1 MKDITQPKVGILR
14 DKDNCHG
21 SYNKGNVVN
30 AIHDLISFTTCHKHK
45 VSRL

>member
-1 MKDITQPKVGILR
+1 MKDITQARVGILQE
-14 DKDNCHG
+14 KDNSDG

-30 AIHDLISFTTCHKHK
+30 AIHDPISFTTCHKHK